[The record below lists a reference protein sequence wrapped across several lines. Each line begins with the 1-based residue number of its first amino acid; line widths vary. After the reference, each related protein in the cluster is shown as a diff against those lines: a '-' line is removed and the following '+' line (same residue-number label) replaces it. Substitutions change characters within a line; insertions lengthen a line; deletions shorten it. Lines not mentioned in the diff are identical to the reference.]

1 MITLPEALS
10 ALSAEPEASYCAN
23 AGLAQKAE
31 AVPAKSR
38 PRRNLLDALETF
50 MGALLKHMH
59 YTARFLDARAF
70 MPLDCHITVSPTM
83 DAGIACT
90 FQELIVA
97 AMHNKPCRKGSQ
109 IVPDYLIFADPS
121 PALRATASAS
131 NSAPARQSR
140 D

>member
-1 MITLPEALS
+1 
-10 ALSAEPEASYCAN
+10 
-23 AGLAQKAE
+23 
-31 AVPAKSR
+31 
-38 PRRNLLDALETF
+38 

-121 PALRATASAS
+121 GLTPTFR
-131 NSAPARQSR
+131 SR
-140 D
+140 KIGVNPLYIPL